1 MAKVTMQQ
9 IIDSRGSINLF
20 GNTNIPLKGAYKIN
34 KIKKNLEKEVDF
46 YGTKMQEIID
56 KYAKKDEN
64 GELVFSEDGS
74 QIQIQEEKIDE
85 CNQALEEL
93 QNLEVDIETYN
104 LKIEDL
110 GDNLECTPDDLGAL
124 MFFMD

>member
-9 IIDSRGSINLF
+9 IIDFRESINFF

-74 QIQIQEEKIDE
+74 QIQIQEDKIDE

-110 GDNLECTPDDLGAL
+110 GDNLECTPDDLEAL